1 MRLRSFTAPTMR
13 QAMDQVRDEMGA
25 DAIIV
30 ATHRS
35 ERGRGVRVTAALDR
49 PEEDQR
55 LSDEIAGPAAGPDD
69 AAFRALAWHGTPEA
83 LARELAAHGALADA
97 LSSRFSFADLD
108 DGQRPL
114 MLVGPPG
121 AGKTTSVAKLAARAA
136 LAGAPAA
143 FVTTDTVRAG
153 AVAQLEAF
161 AAVLRQPLHSAES
174 PEELR
179 SAVLDARGSGRRRR
193 VLIDTPG
200 ANPFNAA
207 EMADLRRFLRVCDVE
222 PILVL
227 PAGGDAGDAAEIAA
241 AFAAC
246 GCRKMIA
253 TRIDGARRFG
263 SLLAAAS
270 AGLAFTEASLTPSVA
285 QGLRPMSAA
294 ALARLLAEDPAQRD
308 AISAFGE

>member
-1 MRLRSFTAPTMR
+1 MRE
-13 QAMDQVRDEMGA
+13 AMDQVREELGA
-25 DAIIV
+25 EAIIV

-55 LSDEIAGPAAGPDD
+55 LAAEVSAPAVGPDD
-69 AAFRALAWHGTPEA
+69 AAVRALAWHGAPEA
-83 LARELAAHGALADA
+83 LTRELAAGALADA
-97 LSSRFSFADLD
+97 LSRRFSFADLEE
-108 DGQRPL
+108 GQKPL
-114 MLVGPPG
+114 MFVGPPG
-121 AGKTTSVAKLAARAA
+121 AGKTTSVAKLAARAV

-143 FVTTDTVRAG
+143 LVTTDTVRAG

-161 AAVLRQPLHSAES
+161 AGVLRQPLRSAET

-179 SAVLDARGSGRRRR
+179 AAVLAARGPAQRRR

-222 PILVL
+222 PVLVL

-294 ALARLLAEDPAQRD
+294 ALARLLAEGPALRD
-308 AISAFGE
+308 AVSAFGE

>member
-1 MRLRSFTAPTMR
+1 MRE
-13 QAMDQVRDEMGA
+13 AMDQVREELGA
-25 DAIIV
+25 EAIIV

-49 PEEDQR
+49 PEEDRR
-55 LSDEIAGPAAGPDD
+55 LAAEVAAPVVGPDD
-69 AAFRALAWHGTPEA
+69 AAARALAWHGASEA
-83 LARELAAHGALADA
+83 LTRELAGGGALVDA
-97 LSSRFSFADLD
+97 LSGRFAFADLD
-108 DGQRPL
+108 EGAKPI

-121 AGKTTSVAKLAARAA
+121 AGKTTSVAKLAARAV

-143 FVTTDTVRAG
+143 LVTTDTVRAG

-161 AAVLRQPLHSAES
+161 AAVLRQPLRSAET

-179 SAVLDARGSGRRRR
+179 AAVLAARGPAQRRR

-207 EMADLRRFLRVCDVE
+207 EMADLRRFLRACDVE
-222 PILVL
+222 PVLVL

-294 ALARLLAEDPAQRD
+294 ALARLLAEGPAQRD
-308 AISAFGE
+308 AVSAFGE